1 MKKLCINDFSSE
13 ELKSWLSGFYPN
25 GLNRFDLE
33 KASNIAKIKAANRK
47 ISLLEKNELFEF
59 NDDDKIYLKPEVRK
73 LKRLANKYKEAESD
87 FVIARSWDKKEL
99 LEKYNG
105 DDKQTMNLLIAL
117 NTINF
122 ESEILKPGY

>member
-1 MKKLCINDFSSE
+1 MKKVCINDFSSE
-13 ELKSWLSGFYPN
+13 ELKSWLSEFYPN